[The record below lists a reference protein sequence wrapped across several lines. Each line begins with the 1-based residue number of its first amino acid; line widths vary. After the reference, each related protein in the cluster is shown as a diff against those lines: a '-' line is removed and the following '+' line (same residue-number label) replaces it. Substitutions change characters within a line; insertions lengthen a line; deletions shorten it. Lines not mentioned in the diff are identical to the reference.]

1 MKQGFFMQRT
11 LVLWLIVAILLI
23 IFTLQNAQIVEVRL
37 WFWRVSANL
46 SLVLFLSIGIGVV
59 ISIVFTTFAI
69 RRKNTKSS
77 KEEEKES
84 NE

>member
-1 MKQGFFMQRT
+1 MQRT